1 MVETDEFLSTNLDG
15 FVMDSVTITTAYSKM
30 KNLCSR
36 ISNEIQADI
45 KIHNQHILP
54 RYDATKSKMQFD
66 INLLVHI
73 HDYIVMRFNEIHVKI
88 GLKMPTI
95 TAPSSRIMLAVAVV
109 QLKLPTKTSDC
120 LTVGTFIFQFN

>member
-54 RYDATKSKMQFD
+54 RYVATKNKMHLTS
-66 INLLVHI
+66 ICWSI
-73 HDYIVMRFNEIHVKI
+73 SMIVLSCISMKF
-88 GLKMPTI
+88 M
-95 TAPSSRIMLAVAVV
+95 SS
-109 QLKLPTKTSDC
+109 
-120 LTVGTFIFQFN
+120 